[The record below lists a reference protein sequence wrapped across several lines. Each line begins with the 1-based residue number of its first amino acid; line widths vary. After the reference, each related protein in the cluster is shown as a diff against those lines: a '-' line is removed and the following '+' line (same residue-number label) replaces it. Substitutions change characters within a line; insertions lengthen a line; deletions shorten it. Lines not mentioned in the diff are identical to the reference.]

1 MAAAPAAVPG
11 VWSRPSGTGSRGGL
25 LLPKSGRTSRLPDWQ
40 PGLWTFRR
48 APAPVPGGPSLCS
61 PLLAR
66 RLPQPGGAPPPRP
79 PGPPCCDDEASGAA
93 CPLARP
99 RGNRG
104 AGPGG
109 VTRGRG
115 RWARLPAPVRP
126 PSSFLGAG
134 PPGAGGKNLDF
145 KKRGVEGPRGAAERQ
160 GVSLAAAAAAQGEWR
175 VGEENAR
182 VRLCTHF
189 SRVTQGVYRFV
200 GTVACVSP
208 SPQLAGGEC
217 RGTQR
222 QRSQAEV
229 KEPGGTPPRASAL
242 PPCSTPT
249 AGTSGPQGVAS
260 RLVSAPW
267 HCRTTAA

>member
-1 MAAAPAAVPG
+1 MV
-11 VWSRPSGTGSRGGL
+11 RPSSPADFLSR
-25 LLPKSGRTSRLPDWQ
+25 
-40 PGLWTFRR
+40 
-48 APAPVPGGPSLCS
+48 
-61 PLLAR
+61 
-66 RLPQPGGAPPPRP
+66 GAPPP

-134 PPGAGGKNLDF
+134 PPGAGGKNLDL

-189 SRVTQGVYRFV
+189 SRVAQGVYRFV